1 MKVLKEEMKRKQQPK
16 KQNNLMKSPTNYA
29 KKTQSMAKI
38 NTLSSVGKMNG
49 LSNQISPMNNEKIKS
64 YSHHNSES
72 SKKVKANHP
81 KKVYQAITK
90 K

>member
-49 LSNQISPMNNEKIKS
+49 ISN
-64 YSHHNSES
+64 
-72 SKKVKANHP
+72 
-81 KKVYQAITK
+81 
-90 K
+90 